1 VSNGASPRR
10 GGKDERSRRGP
21 GGRGRKGGER
31 RPKRPRRARETSA
44 ALGARIVR
52 HSSVHLGGLFAVQ
65 LISFA
70 SFVVVA
76 HYLGPADFGRFGLLL
91 FFAALITLLFKIA
104 TKRGTYMQVFG
115 GDDEDDDEDD
125 EDGAAAEERDR
136 ILGNGIALSGLLV
149 AVLALVL
156 WPLSGPVSDL
166 LLEDGGDS
174 ILVFWAGLA
183 GGFEGVWTLTSNV
196 VRLERRPV
204 AFVFLSAVRPIL
216 ILIGVVAFVIA
227 GAGLEGA
234 ILGLLLGTAASV
246 VAALVAI
253 RRSYERDFDPAV
265 ARSIIG
271 RGYVRVPI
279 IVSYWTV
286 AHADKF
292 IVSRF
297 VSPTDLGIYQ
307 FAAMT
312 GLLLSAV
319 PAAFFKAWRPLKR
332 TMTFAAV
339 DDQYG
344 VGVARGAMLSYF
356 GLVCITALL
365 GIALFAP
372 VLVRLAP
379 PSFEDA
385 APLIPLLA
393 AGAVMPYVLRG
404 MNKAGTLGNK
414 RRNYILAV
422 VSGAVMFVA
431 LALIL
436 IPLIGL
442 EGSPLAMMIAFAIS
456 SLFLFW
462 LSQRGKK
469 PLKLEYRSLA
479 GATLLAI
486 AAGIAYYLV
495 DPESLAAQFG
505 LATALF
511 LAYAGAGV
519 AAGVVPR
526 PHRRALIEMGRTTVR
541 RPSRPLDPER
551 AIRELSAEE
560 RLTLR
565 MAIADRRP
573 ADEIGQA
580 LGGNGEAGGER
591 VVRALR
597 RVAARRAPA
606 AAQPTEHDARIGE
619 YLLSTSSVASR
630 DATAQRLLSEGV
642 ASADLHTLEDTL
654 EALGRAPREAW
665 SEDGR

>member
-1 VSNGASPRR
+1 VSNGASPQRR
-10 GGKDERSRRGP
+10 GKDGRSRRGP
-21 GGRGRKGGER
+21 GEQGRKRGEK
-31 RPKRPRRARETSA
+31 RPRRPRRARETGA

-52 HSSVHLGGLFAVQ
+52 HSSVHLVGLFGVQ

-70 SFVVVA
+70 SFIVVA

-125 EDGAAAEERDR
+125 DEGAAAEERDR
-136 ILGNGIALSGLLV
+136 ILGNGIVLSALLV
-149 AVLALVL
+149 GVVALVM
-156 WPLSGPVSDL
+156 WPLSGPVADL
-166 LLEDGGDS
+166 LLGDGADPM
-174 ILVFWAGLA
+174 LAFWAGLA
-183 GGFEGVWTLTSNV
+183 GAFEGVWTLTSNV

-204 AFVFLSAVRPIL
+204 SFVFLSAVRPIL
-216 ILIGVVAFVIA
+216 ILAGVVAFVIA

-234 ILGLLLGTAASV
+234 IVGVMLGTAASV
-246 VAALVAI
+246 GAALFAI
-253 RRSYERDFDPAV
+253 RHSYERDFDPAV

-286 AHADKF
+286 GHADKF
-292 IVSRF
+292 LVSRF

-307 FAAMT
+307 FAALVGM
-312 GLLLSAV
+312 LLSAV

-339 DDQYG
+339 DDHYG
-344 VGVARGAMLSYF
+344 VGVARGTMLSYF

-365 GIALFAP
+365 GVALFAP

-404 MNKAGTLGNK
+404 MNKAGTLRNK
-414 RRNYILAV
+414 RRNYIFAV
-422 VSGAVMFVA
+422 VAAALTFVA
-431 LALIL
+431 LALVL
-436 IPLIGL
+436 IPWLGL
-442 EGSPLAMMIAFAIS
+442 EGAPLAMIVAFGIS
-456 SLFLFW
+456 ALFLFW
-462 LSQRGKK
+462 RSQRGKK
-469 PLKLEYRSLA
+469 PLKLQYRSLC
-479 GATLLAI
+479 GAALLAV
-486 AAGIAYYLV
+486 AAGVAYYLV

-505 LATALF
+505 LASALF
-511 LAYAGAGV
+511 LAYAGVAIAVGV
-519 AAGVVPR
+519 LPR
-526 PHRRALIEMGRTTVR
+526 LHRGALIEMGRTAVR
-541 RPSRPLDPER
+541 RPSRPLDSQR
-551 AIRELSAEE
+551 AIQELNAEE
-560 RLTLR
+560 RTALR
-565 MAIADRRP
+565 MAIADRRS

-597 RVAARRAPA
+597 RVAGRRSPFAGR
-606 AAQPTEHDARIGE
+606 PTEHDARIGE
-619 YLLSTSSVASR
+619 YLLSTSSVATR
-630 DATAQRLLSEGV
+630 DATAQRLLNEGV
-642 ASADLHTLEDTL
+642 KSADLHTLEHTL
-654 EALGRAPREAW
+654 EELERAPREAW

>member
-1 VSNGASPRR
+1 VSNGASPRGVGNR
-10 GGKDERSRRGP
+10 ARRRRRKQRKRA
-21 GGRGRKGGER
+21 GRGTG
-31 RPKRPRRARETSA
+31 A

-125 EDGAAAEERDR
+125 DDAAAAEERDR

-149 AVLALVL
+149 AVLAVVL
-156 WPLSGPVSDL
+156 WPLSGPIADVL
-166 LLEDGGDS
+166 FEDGADS

-216 ILIGVVAFVIA
+216 ILMGVLAFVIA

-234 ILGLLLGTAASV
+234 ILGVLLGTAASV
-246 VAALVAI
+246 AAALFAI
-253 RRSYERDFDPAV
+253 RGSYERDFDPAV

-339 DDQYG
+339 DDHYG
-344 VGVARGAMLSYF
+344 VGTARGTMLSYF
-356 GLVCITALL
+356 GLVCIAALL
-365 GIALFAP
+365 AIALFAP

-404 MNKAGTLGNK
+404 MNKAGTLRNK

-436 IPLIGL
+436 LPLIGL
-442 EGSPLAMMIAFAIS
+442 EGSPVAMIVAFGIS

-469 PLKLEYRSLA
+469 PLKLQYRSLS
-479 GATLLAI
+479 GAVGLAV
-486 AAGIAYYLV
+486 AAGVAYYLV
-495 DPESLAAQFG
+495 DPEPLTAQFG

-511 LAYAGAGV
+511 LAYAGV
-519 AAGVVPR
+519 AIATGVVPR
-526 PHRRALIEMGRTTVR
+526 PHRRALIEMGRTAVR
-541 RPSRPLDPER
+541 RPTEPLDSEQ
-551 AIRELSAEE
+551 AIRELSADE
-560 RLTLR
+560 RATLR
-565 MAIADRRP
+565 MAIADRRT
-573 ADEIGQA
+573 ADEIGRA

-597 RVAARRAPA
+597 RVAGRRAPS
-606 AAQPTEHDARIGE
+606 AAQPTEHDAQIGE
-619 YLLSTSSVASR
+619 YLLSTSSVATR

-654 EALGRAPREAW
+654 EELGRAPREAW